1 MRQISKNSSLLLILF
16 MLAYNCSKEESSKDS
31 EEIIIID
38 KEEVTIEN
46 KKATS
51 KATVEWK
58 KFNATSEKLLAI
70 TVSNLKTLAA
80 LRKKTLDIDEQDSLL
95 FLYRQG
101 KNQYNELKSSLL
113 KKNLSFKKD
122 INNYNKQTEYKY
134 RAFKNQFL
142 TDILELNNNMED
154 IIEEIEANQI
164 VP

>member
-1 MRQISKNSSLLLILF
+1 
-16 MLAYNCSKEESSKDS
+16 
-31 EEIIIID
+31 
-38 KEEVTIEN
+38 
-46 KKATS
+46 
-51 KATVEWK
+51 
-58 KFNATSEKLLAI
+58 
-70 TVSNLKTLAA
+70 LAA